1 MRGLRWDTELV
12 GLHTLIS
19 LLCIFICP
27 LWCID
32 NGLIGG
38 FGYSY
43 HWFIVVDMGFVR
55 LWDFSGYVELQ
66 YSYLDIVLE
75 FACNDMKFN
84 SGC

>member
-1 MRGLRWDTELV
+1 
-12 GLHTLIS
+12 
-19 LLCIFICP
+19 
-27 LWCID
+27 
-32 NGLIGG
+32 LIGG

-43 HWFIVVDMGFVR
+43 HWFIIVVDMGFVR

-75 FACNDMKFN
+75 FACNDIKFR